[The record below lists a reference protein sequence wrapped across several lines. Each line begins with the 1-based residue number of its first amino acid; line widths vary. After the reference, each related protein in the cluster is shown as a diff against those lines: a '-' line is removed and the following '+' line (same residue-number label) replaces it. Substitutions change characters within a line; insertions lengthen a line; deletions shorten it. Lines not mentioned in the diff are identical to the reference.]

1 MLRVN
6 LGLKQT
12 LPADVLL
19 HCIVTMCLISFVLL
33 IPTLRH
39 NQSRMVLMLAVFVSI
54 IDSNSLSTLDTDFSS
69 VGIEQVYIYIND
81 NDMDIF
87 VNICDDV

>member
-1 MLRVN
+1 
-6 LGLKQT
+6 
-12 LPADVLL
+12 
-19 HCIVTMCLISFVLL
+19 
-33 IPTLRH
+33 
-39 NQSRMVLMLAVFVSI
+39 MLAVFVSI